1 MKALLHHEIDL
12 GGVEAEKMP
21 LVKIFFDVGQH
32 FPAND
37 NQQMLT
43 PEHLPGRFPQVPG
56 QVFQVKGELEHVAGP
71 QGQGQELL
79 GEAVQLRRH
88 LLGGNNPAGFLA
100 HEVGGALDGDLPG
113 DIEEIF
119 GTQHQ
124 AGALTRGGMFE
135 ENFSPG
141 HRGPGPGQC
150 VPGARHV
157 HRAPGFAGAPP
168 GAPGGGNG

>member
-37 NQQMLT
+37 NQQVLT

-56 QVFQVKGELEHVAGP
+56 QVGEVKGQLEHVAGP
-71 QGQGQELL
+71 EGQRQELL

-88 LLGGNNPAGFLA
+88 VLGG
-100 HEVGGALDGDLPG
+100 
-113 DIEEIF
+113 
-119 GTQHQ
+119 Q
-124 AGALTRGGMFE
+124 
-135 ENFSPG
+135 
-141 HRGPGPGQC
+141 
-150 VPGARHV
+150 
-157 HRAPGFAGAPP
+157 
-168 GAPGGGNG
+168 